1 MNLIVEV
8 YMMRVTALLGAGA
21 SVDIGGPLSVDLTYR
36 VRARVQ
42 EIYDPKTQN
51 INRVPFLNEVSTKL
65 DNYFSPEKSH
75 FEDIFYALESLS
87 SFTRGWRPRT
97 IKNSNLI

>member
-1 MNLIVEV
+1 MA
-8 YMMRVTALLGAGA
+8 RVTALLGAGA

-51 INRVPFLNEVSTKL
+51 INRVPFFNEVPTKL
-65 DNYFSPEKSH
+65 DNYFSPEKVILRIYFMRLKASLHSH
-75 FEDIFYALESLS
+75 EDGDQGLL
-87 SFTRGWRPRT
+87 
-97 IKNSNLI
+97 KNSNLI